1 MKSELEQEGF
11 TPDEAA
17 RLIQQVFRRV
27 KAGKT
32 KLRVSSLDSVDT
44 VSGEAKSW
52 DEAMVELTKI
62 MQVSNSSYGLGPNSN
77 MFSLFK
83 VVHTNNMD
91 FHCLVKKSKES
102 VELSDIKSVR
112 LFLLQQHIQKVL
124 IHF

>member
-62 MQVSNSSYGLGPNSN
+62 MQVSNSS
-77 MFSLFK
+77 
-83 VVHTNNMD
+83 
-91 FHCLVKKSKES
+91 
-102 VELSDIKSVR
+102 
-112 LFLLQQHIQKVL
+112 
-124 IHF
+124 